1 MSEWIADYERKS
13 GTGAK
18 RTASKQTGGG
28 EEVEEE
34 GEVPQAVGN
43 DDAPKKQRKSDR
55 LGANNGDNALERS
68 FTLRDRDKAAH
79 VREIGKQELA
89 ILSTNEPQKR
99 ERNEREAKEKFDELE
114 VQAQK
119 PGFSPLTLDY
129 HQ

>member
-1 MSEWIADYERKS
+1 MDNRLRGKERDWRKVN
-13 GTGAK
+13 
-18 RTASKQTGGG
+18 
-28 EEVEEE
+28 EEKVEEE

-43 DDAPKKQRKSDR
+43 DDASKKQRNSGR
-55 LGANNGDNALERS
+55 RGGNNGGNVLEWS

-89 ILSTNEPQKR
+89 ILNANK
-99 ERNEREAKEKFDELE
+99 REAKEKFDELE